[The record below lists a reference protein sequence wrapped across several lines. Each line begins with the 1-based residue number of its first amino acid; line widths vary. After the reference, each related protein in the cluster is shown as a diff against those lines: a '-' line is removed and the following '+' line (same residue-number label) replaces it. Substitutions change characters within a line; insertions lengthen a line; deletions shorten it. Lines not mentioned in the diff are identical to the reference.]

1 MRSDSRTE
9 GNLEPARCLLDAA
22 ARIEASNQIV
32 YLAPEKCVSR
42 LYEVAQSKPITKQ
55 VDIEASKLVIKEAAD
70 PVEAPTNGAMAVFDA
85 LRRRGLALCFAN
97 LIHWPNYERYLNTL
111 FNHLR
116 REAKPG
122 YLKCT
127 IRQLVEADRL
137 CWSRLIEQNV
147 KPRPNPGDPLPL
159 DSKLQATLESY
170 AVSFELMPLPQQPP
184 KRKESWPDRAPK
196 VPKGAAKGQGQNKG
210 KGKGKPAARS
220 MIKIPW
226 GIRSKGGAAE
236 TPDGSRV
243 CFDYSLG
250 ECKLGDACA
259 KGKHVCAI
267 CYGAHRMVD
276 HPKS

>member
-1 MRSDSRTE
+1 M
-9 GNLEPARCLLDAA
+9 
-22 ARIEASNQIV
+22 
-32 YLAPEKCVSR
+32 
-42 LYEVAQSKPITKQ
+42 
-55 VDIEASKLVIKEAAD
+55 DIEASKLVIKEAAD

-111 FNHLR
+111 FHHLH

-159 DSKLQATLESY
+159 DSQLQATLESY
-170 AVSFELMPLPQQPP
+170 DVSFELMPLPQQPP

-196 VPKGAAKGQGQNKG
+196 VPKGTSKGQGQGKG
-210 KGKGKPAARS
+210 KGKGKARS
-220 MIKIPW
+220 MIKIPR
-226 GIRSKGGAAE
+226 GIRSKGGTAE
-236 TPDGSRV
+236 TPDGSRI

-250 ECKLGDACA
+250 ECKLGDACT

-267 CYGAHRMVD
+267 CYGSHRMID

>member
-1 MRSDSRTE
+1 M
-9 GNLEPARCLLDAA
+9 
-22 ARIEASNQIV
+22 
-32 YLAPEKCVSR
+32 
-42 LYEVAQSKPITKQ
+42 TKQ
-55 VDIEASKLVIKEAAD
+55 VEIEASKLVIKEASEA
-70 PVEAPTNGAMAVFDA
+70 VEAPTNGAMAVFDA

-111 FNHLR
+111 FSHLH

-122 YLKCT
+122 YMKCT

-159 DSKLQATLESY
+159 DSKLQATLETY
-170 AVSFELMPLPQQPP
+170 EVSFELMPMPQQPP

-196 VPKGAAKGQGQNKG
+196 VPKGAAKGHNQGKG
-210 KGKGKPAARS
+210 KGKGKASSPAPS
-220 MIKIPW
+220 VKIPW
-226 GIRSKGGAAE
+226 GIRSKGGTAE
-236 TPDGSRV
+236 TPDGARI

-250 ECKLGDACA
+250 ECKLGDACT

-267 CYGAHRMVD
+267 CYGNHKMSD